1 MRKLLTAL
9 CVVAMLS
16 LAVSPVAAQG
26 SKAQIDEV
34 LSQVENIRGLSANQD
49 IAVNFLSQKEL
60 RDKMLEEFEEEN
72 PEEELDATQ
81 EIMVMLGFIEPD
93 LDLQKLLVDL
103 YTEQIAGFY
112 DQEDKSL
119 YLISEEKEKM
129 SAMDR
134 YVLSHELTHY
144 LQDQN
149 FNLMRPP
156 FHDPEDAETV
166 TDDDA
171 AFAASCLA
179 EGDAM
184 LTSDTWLADNLDTK
198 EMMEMQSEAGEFST
212 KVFDSAPE
220 YIQDSLLFPYQEGKK
235 FVEHIH
241 DRGGYAA
248 VNQAF
253 RNPPQS
259 TEQIYHPEKYE
270 KKETPVKVELPD
282 LSGRLGE
289 DWELAYDNVLGEFDV
304 YELFKPFFAARTAS
318 RIAEGWGGN
327 GYHYYRSEKEG
338 KLLMQGYAWDSDLDA
353 QEFSSAYLKYVA
365 GRFKG
370 GIKEEPSRGAW
381 RVWSAGGYMLG
392 LKKEGLFTYLLQS
405 TEEGTFNAALEELG
419 ESGDQVR
426 EDVVE
431 EEAQGKTGKTKDYS
445 WLVIGAVVFLLL
457 LGLILVVVML
467 LVYRKPP
474 GPPYQPP
481 GGPYGPYP
489 YQGGGPGPFYGG
501 PGGYGGSGF
510 GDAAGGWGQPPHP
523 PPPPQVP
530 PPPPTEPAQ

>member
-156 FHDPEDAETV
+156 FHDP
-166 TDDDA
+166 
-171 AFAASCLA
+171 
-179 EGDAM
+179 
-184 LTSDTWLADNLDTK
+184 
-198 EMMEMQSEAGEFST
+198 
-212 KVFDSAPE
+212 
-220 YIQDSLLFPYQEGKK
+220 
-235 FVEHIH
+235 
-241 DRGGYAA
+241 
-248 VNQAF
+248 
-253 RNPPQS
+253 
-259 TEQIYHPEKYE
+259 
-270 KKETPVKVELPD
+270 
-282 LSGRLGE
+282 
-289 DWELAYDNVLGEFDV
+289 
-304 YELFKPFFAARTAS
+304 
-318 RIAEGWGGN
+318 
-327 GYHYYRSEKEG
+327 
-338 KLLMQGYAWDSDLDA
+338 
-353 QEFSSAYLKYVA
+353 
-365 GRFKG
+365 
-370 GIKEEPSRGAW
+370 
-381 RVWSAGGYMLG
+381 
-392 LKKEGLFTYLLQS
+392 
-405 TEEGTFNAALEELG
+405 
-419 ESGDQVR
+419 
-426 EDVVE
+426 
-431 EEAQGKTGKTKDYS
+431 
-445 WLVIGAVVFLLL
+445 
-457 LGLILVVVML
+457 
-467 LVYRKPP
+467 
-474 GPPYQPP
+474 
-481 GGPYGPYP
+481 
-489 YQGGGPGPFYGG
+489 
-501 PGGYGGSGF
+501 
-510 GDAAGGWGQPPHP
+510 
-523 PPPPQVP
+523 
-530 PPPPTEPAQ
+530 